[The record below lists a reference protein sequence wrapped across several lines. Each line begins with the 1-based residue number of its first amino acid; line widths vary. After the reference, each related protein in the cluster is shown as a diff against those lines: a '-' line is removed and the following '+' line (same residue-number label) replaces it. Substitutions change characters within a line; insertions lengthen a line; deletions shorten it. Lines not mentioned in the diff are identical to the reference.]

1 MRETTTT
8 DDGAGTA
15 RRGDGGVP
23 WGGVSLVGDEL
34 GAVLGR
40 VKDARRS
47 ARRWQEPA
55 VVRDL
60 TVAPDP

>member
-1 MRETTTT
+1 M
-8 DDGAGTA
+8 
-15 RRGDGGVP
+15 
-23 WGGVSLVGDEL
+23 GGVSLGGGEL